1 MPIVLTDFKNNTWCT
16 EQMTD
21 GFLHCGYTGQA
32 GPRIQD
38 LLDFAGTRQKQ
49 FENFVGKR
57 QLREVKD
64 AAKTSTPPRRRVRA
78 GDTRSSSGDGV
89 E

>member
-38 LLDFAGTRQKQ
+38 LLDFSQSRAKQ
-49 FENFVGKR
+49 FENFVAKR
-57 QLREVKD
+57 QVGEVKD
-64 AAKTSTPPRRRVRA
+64 AARTSTSPRRHVRTR
-78 GDTRSSSGDGV
+78 DTRSSGGDGV